1 MERGFVYVCL
11 IRVLM
16 SFSWTMISIL
26 LVVYAATFEDPALFG
41 TLWAVIGFARFL
53 AETPSGVLVD
63 IVGCRPVIVG
73 GLALIGA
80 SYLFFAVAQTA
91 IEVLASSAV
100 AGAGFVVATIGLIV
114 QAAAYAPPDARV
126 RYMGILHGSMMA
138 SNIVGPTLGGLIA
151 DAMGLRTVFLA
162 AALTAFAAMLLTFL
176 PQELAVKGS
185 LQGVKGLLHDYRLF
199 LQRRLYQALFAVS
212 FLFALTGWGF
222 RSLVLPTYGTDVLVL
237 SLAQI
242 GGLSSVTSTVL
253 FLVQFFLVGRLEGVP
268 RRWLVTGGLLIC
280 SAATVSYTLS
290 REFAALAAVSAVMG
304 AGLGLVTPTLE
315 AIWIDITAEADRGRL
330 FGLRTAFFDVGQI
343 AWSLLLTELGRLGS
357 LMPLYVA
364 SAVAFATA
372 LFLFL
377 VLRSVQ

>member
-16 SFSWTMISIL
+16 SLSWTMISIL

-63 IVGCRPVIVG
+63 TVGCRPVIVG

-91 IEVLASSAV
+91 IEVLASGAV
-100 AGAGFVVATIGLIV
+100 AGVGFVVATIGLMV

-126 RYMGILHGSMMA
+126 RYMGVLHGSMMA
-138 SNIVGPTLGGLIA
+138 SNIVGPTVGGLIA
-151 DAMGLRTVFLA
+151 DAMGLRTAFLA
-162 AALTAFAAMLLTFL
+162 AALTAFTAILLTFL
-176 PQELAVKGS
+176 PQELVVKGS
-185 LQGVKGLLHDYRLF
+185 SQGVKGLLQDYRLF
-199 LQRRLYQALFAVS
+199 LQRRLYQALFVVS

-242 GGLSSVTSTVL
+242 GGLSSVTSAGL
-253 FLVQFFLVGRLEGVP
+253 FLVQFFLVGRLEGVG
-268 RRWLVTGGLLIC
+268 RRRLVTGGLLIV
-280 SAATVSYTLS
+280 SVATASYTLS

-304 AGLGLVTPTLE
+304 AGLGLVTPALE

-343 AWSLLLTELGRLGS
+343 AWSLLLSVLGRLGS
-357 LMPLYVA
+357 LMPLYMA
-364 SAVAFATA
+364 SAVAFASA

-377 VLRSVQ
+377 VLRSVR